1 MTADIRDQL
10 GELIDSYRQLTRHYQ
25 SIAEFGQEEVVLIDQ
40 GDMES
45 LMDILRPK
53 EEIMA
58 DVGKCQEQ
66 IGTLQDQIVSHY
78 QLEYFSLNKLA
89 AVIDSAHSDLLE
101 NLRKVIK
108 QLIKELEILEKQER
122 IHESMLKNLARE
134 VSKSRARKQ
143 AKAGAKAYE
152 KNIGPKSGSDIDL
165 KR

>member
-1 MTADIRDQL
+1 
-10 GELIDSYRQLTRHYQ
+10 
-25 SIAEFGQEEVVLIDQ
+25 
-40 GDMES
+40 
-45 LMDILRPK
+45 
-53 EEIMA
+53 
-58 DVGKCQEQ
+58 
-66 IGTLQDQIVSHY
+66 
-78 QLEYFSLNKLA
+78 
-89 AVIDSAHSDLLE
+89 VIDSAHSDLLE